1 MYLLGEVKGSGSSAT
16 GSKAACCNKLQNP
29 KVRSA
34 ITKALTADPQLGE
47 IQSHH

>member
-16 GSKAACCNKLQNP
+16 GLKAACRNTLQKP
-29 KVRSA
+29 KVRST

-47 IQSHH
+47 IQSCH